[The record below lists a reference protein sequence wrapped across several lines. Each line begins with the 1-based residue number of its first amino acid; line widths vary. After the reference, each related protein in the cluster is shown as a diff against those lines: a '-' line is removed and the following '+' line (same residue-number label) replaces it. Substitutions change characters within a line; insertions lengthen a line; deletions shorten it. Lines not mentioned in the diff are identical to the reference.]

1 MHSILVLI
9 SVIGMIAGFLFL
21 SQATQGVGIL
31 AIAILFAAWAR
42 IAQANKHHAEVLEKI
57 DRFKPQVSTPKES
70 SDS

>member
-9 SVIGMIAGFLFL
+9 SIIGMIAGFLFL

-31 AIAILFAAWAR
+31 AVAILFAAWAR

-57 DRFKPQVSTPKES
+57 DRLRPQVSTAKES

>member
-1 MHSILVLI
+1 MHSLLVLI
-9 SVIGMIAGFLFL
+9 SIIGMVAGFLFL

-42 IAQANKHHAEVLEKI
+42 IAQANKHHTEVLEKI
-57 DRFKPQVSTPKES
+57 ERLKLQTSIPVES